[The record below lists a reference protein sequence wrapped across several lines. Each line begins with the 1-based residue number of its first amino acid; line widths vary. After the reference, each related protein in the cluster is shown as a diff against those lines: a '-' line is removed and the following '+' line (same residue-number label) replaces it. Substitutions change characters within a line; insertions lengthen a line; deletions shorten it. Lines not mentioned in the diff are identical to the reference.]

1 MSVHNKISSFF
12 GMLAGA
18 LMSMFAKG
26 PASPGVR
33 DLQAA
38 DFKTST
44 QRLGVRFTDKIRNI
58 FRFRWIKRA

>member
-1 MSVHNKISSFF
+1 
-12 GMLAGA
+12 MLAGA
-18 LMSMFAKG
+18 IMSMFGKGLAK
-26 PASPGVR
+26 PGVR

-44 QRLGVRFTDKIRNI
+44 QRLGLRFTEKIRSI